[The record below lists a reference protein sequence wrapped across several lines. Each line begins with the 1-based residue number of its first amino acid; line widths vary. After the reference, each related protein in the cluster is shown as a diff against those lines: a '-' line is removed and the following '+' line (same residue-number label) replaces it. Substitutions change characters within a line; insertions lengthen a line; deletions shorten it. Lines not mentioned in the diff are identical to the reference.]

1 MLEYGFSMAHVFHVK
16 IDYVITSYTGKL
28 GSGKAQPPITCSKL
42 TIETLEQGVKHV
54 QS

>member
-1 MLEYGFSMAHVFHVK
+1 MGKNWSLWAKHVL
-16 IDYVITSYTGKL
+16 SY
-28 GSGKAQPPITCSKL
+28 QPAVTCSKS

>member
-1 MLEYGFSMAHVFHVK
+1 MILYLSHDLLRASAIGNMV
-16 IDYVITSYTGKL
+16 T
-28 GSGKAQPPITCSKL
+28 QPAFICSKL

>member
-1 MLEYGFSMAHVFHVK
+1 MYDGTFWENRYNLAV
-16 IDYVITSYTGKL
+16 TKL
-28 GSGKAQPPITCSKL
+28 HERFCHAWNKVTCSKL